1 MLMLVWSFLAMN
13 TALPVGVSLV
23 VRVLH
28 VVELERQLEVEQ
40 QHDVEALQWLRPH
53 TEPDGQQVSEDA
65 DLAVVGIEDF
75 GALLLQE
82 EPGLDVGL
90 EEVLAGQV
98 VDTDVEVLSHVALAP
113 GDRDDTGPALPAL
126 LEDDDDVEA
135 LPHEALAPGDRDE
148 ARPAL
153 PELLEVDVASMI

>member
-1 MLMLVWSFLAMN
+1 MN

-40 QHDVEALQWLRPH
+40 QHDVEALQRLRPH

-82 EPGLDVGL
+82 DPGLDVGL

-98 VDTDVEVLSHVALAP
+98 IDTDVEVLSMK
-113 GDRDDTGPALPAL
+113 L
-126 LEDDDDVEA
+126 LLLVTEMTQGQPCQRCSRTMTM
-135 LPHEALAPGDRDE
+135 L
-148 ARPAL
+148 RPY
-153 PELLEVDVASMI
+153 PMRLLLQVTEMKQGRPCRSCSRSMSHP